1 VDDGF
6 VVAGG
11 PVGDGEETLHLVEAA
26 NETEVHDQRGA
37 GRKRPLQRRPP
48 LSIVNG
54 TIDAPR
60 SRSTLTGAKR

>member
-1 VDDGF
+1 
-6 VVAGG
+6 
-11 PVGDGEETLHLVEAA
+11 
-26 NETEVHDQRGA
+26 
-37 GRKRPLQRRPP
+37 LQRRPP